1 MINIIVAESHPV
13 VRHGLNRTLGATGG
27 FSIIAEVDTMEG
39 LWENIGSP
47 RADVLICETALFKR
61 RTFETLQRI
70 KQRRPYIP
78 IVVFSRY
85 VDASYVV
92 ESFRGGAMAYV
103 SKTASADELMT
114 AIRQAVLGKKY
125 VDSTV
130 RNHSV
135 DEPWENTIMEQQ
147 TLSPRESEVLHLIV
161 KGKRSRE
168 IAGLLGMSDKTVSTH
183 RTRLLGKMNF
193 SSTQQII
200 RHVLQQRLQPSTTSD
215 TFSEPALTA

>member
-92 ESFRGGAMAYV
+92 ESFRGGAMIETYPLEKAAEGYARMISGKAQFRV
-103 SKTASADELMT
+103 
-114 AIRQAVLGKKY
+114 VL
-125 VDSTV
+125 T
-130 RNHSV
+130 
-135 DEPWENTIMEQQ
+135 M
-147 TLSPRESEVLHLIV
+147 
-161 KGKRSRE
+161 
-168 IAGLLGMSDKTVSTH
+168 
-183 RTRLLGKMNF
+183 
-193 SSTQQII
+193 
-200 RHVLQQRLQPSTTSD
+200 
-215 TFSEPALTA
+215 

>member
-1 MINIIVAESHPV
+1 MINIMVAESHPV

-47 RADVLICETALFKR
+47 RVDVLICETALFKR

-70 KQRRPYIP
+70 KQRRPYTP

-103 SKTASADELMT
+103 SKAASTDELMT
-114 AIRQAVLGKKY
+114 AIRQAVLGKNT
-125 VDSTV
+125 ST
-130 RNHSV
+130 RPYGITQSMNRGKIPSWNSKPYPHGNPRCS
-135 DEPWENTIMEQQ
+135 I
-147 TLSPRESEVLHLIV
+147 LSSRESE
-161 KGKRSRE
+161 
-168 IAGLLGMSDKTVSTH
+168 AA
-183 RTRLLGKMNF
+183 RLPDC
-193 SSTQQII
+193 S
-200 RHVLQQRLQPSTTSD
+200 
-215 TFSEPALTA
+215 A

>member
-1 MINIIVAESHPV
+1 MINIMVAESHPV

-103 SKTASADELMT
+103 SKAASTDELMT

-200 RHVLQQRLQPSTTSD
+200 RHVLQQRLESTTTSD